1 MVRAVENTT
10 ALWIW
15 RGTPLHKIRCKKGS
29 TKPGSHSCRVFSYL
43 DSFIGFSC
51 GKFHAK
57 ACILC
62 LKAWRLG
69 TRSLASDV
77 CEHGIVLTEERR
89 PTLYVEIKKR
99 TLVIASKPGF

>member
-1 MVRAVENTT
+1 MLKR
-10 ALWIW
+10 L
-15 RGTPLHKIRCKKGS
+15 PLHPPEDLS
-29 TKPGSHSCRVFSYL
+29 DKPTPKHEARDL
-43 DSFIGFSC
+43 T
-51 GKFHAK
+51 
-57 ACILC
+57 CILC